1 MRAQRSESSPRLA
14 SAWATAQMNPRL
26 PRSKKI
32 FWLSGIT
39 TLLTIL
45 ALSTGGYR
53 YQAELLPMARGE
65 EPIPTDTDALQE
77 LLVDLQ
83 REKKRLDR
91 QLRRTAPYST
101 YIVIDRTHNRLQ
113 LRHGDETVHEAVCSA
128 GSGMVLRDEAR
139 DREWVFDTPQ
149 GRFQVLRKIED
160 PVWKKPDWA
169 FIEEGRPL
177 PSDPGERIEYGV
189 LGEYAL
195 YFGDGYM
202 LHGTLYERLLG
213 RSVTHGCIRLGR
225 EDLRAVY
232 HSSSVGTPI
241 FIY

>member
-1 MRAQRSESSPRLA
+1 MRSRNTEALQCMKPARPPRTWKLL
-14 SAWATAQMNPRL
+14 WL
-26 PRSKKI
+26 PA
-32 FWLSGIT
+32 
-39 TLLTIL
+39 L
-45 ALSTGGYR
+45 ALVPVALVVSSGGYR
-53 YQAELLPMARGE
+53 YRAEPLPMVGD
-65 EPIPTDTDALQE
+65 PGSIPTESAALQAF
-77 LLVDLQ
+77 VADLR
-83 REKKRLDR
+83 REHARLDR
-91 QLRRTAPYST
+91 KIRRMTPSST

-113 LRHGDETVHEAVCSA
+113 LRRGSEMVREAVCSA
-128 GSGMVLRDEAR
+128 GSGMVLRDEQR
-139 DREWVFDTPQ
+139 NREWVFDTPQ

-225 EDLRAVY
+225 EDLRVVY
-232 HSSSVGTPI
+232 RRASVGTPI

>member
-1 MRAQRSESSPRLA
+1 MQVHVILRIPRPGKLSWLTAVALVLA
-14 SAWATAQMNPRL
+14 
-26 PRSKKI
+26 
-32 FWLSGIT
+32 
-39 TLLTIL
+39 
-45 ALSTGGYR
+45 ALVVCTGGYR
-53 YQAELLPMARGE
+53 YRAESLPLARGE
-65 EPIPTDTDALQE
+65 KPIPTETAALQA
-77 LLVDLQ
+77 LVADLR
-83 REKKRLDR
+83 RERARLDR
-91 QLRRTAPYST
+91 QLRRTAPHST
-101 YIVIDRTHNRLQ
+101 YIVVDRTHNRLQ
-113 LRHGDETVHEAVCSA
+113 LRRGGETVREAVCSA

-139 DREWVFDTPQ
+139 DREWTFDTPQ
-149 GRFQVLRKIED
+149 GHFQVLSKIED

-169 FIEEGRPL
+169 FIEEGRPP
-177 PSDPGERIEYGV
+177 PSDPGDRFEFGV

-232 HSSSVGTPI
+232 RNASVGTPI